1 MWKWF
6 LPLALVAAPVIAA
19 PWADVGNRQLR
30 TDIEV
35 LKAAGVI
42 RGPVNSWPLPWAQV
56 DNGIDSIGN
65 APLAPHVAAALARV
79 RALSERAR
87 QESTAEVTL
96 AATNDVQLVRDF
108 GGGARQK
115 GDVGTRSEFD
125 TGTFYASVATGY
137 RRNQAGSDHHFE
149 PSYVAVKSGNWAVYA
164 GFAEIWFGPGND
176 GTLLFSNS
184 ARPFPKVGIRRLSP
198 DPLNIPIFKWL
209 GPIRVDAFAGMLN
222 ETREHSNPLVM
233 GMRVAF
239 EPVRGLEIGLHRA
252 MQMCGRGR
260 PCNGRTFGKAWF
272 GVGTANGG
280 NTLTDPGNQLAG
292 YDLSFAR
299 MVGTVT
305 TKVYFEALAENRK
318 RLKLKQYA
326 RMGGLQFSGPLGTR
340 GGQWSGFVE
349 YADTKGS
356 DFLGGREFPGSLY
369 NDFLY
374 ADGFTYRRR
383 PIGHSLDADTQVLTV
398 SGSATDER
406 NRRAYASFRT
416 IDLNITADRFAGQ
429 RPRNRISASRETI
442 QVYTAGAEV
451 PTRIGDLRIEAR
463 LQNDAPD
470 TRGSSKL
477 YPAVEVALRTRF

>member
-1 MWKWF
+1 MLKWF
-6 LPLALVAAPVIAA
+6 LPLALIAQPVIAA

-42 RGPVNSWPLPWAQV
+42 RGPINSWPLPWAQV

-87 QESTAEVTL
+87 QATTAEVTL
-96 AATNDVQLVRDF
+96 AATSDVQLVRDF

-115 GDVGTRSEFD
+115 GDVATRSEFD
-125 TGTFYASVATGY
+125 SGTFYASVATGY
-137 RRNQAGSDHHFE
+137 RRNQDGGDFHFE
-149 PSYVAVKSGNWAVYA
+149 PSYLAVKSGNWAVYA
-164 GFAEIWFGPGND
+164 GFAEVWFGPGND

-209 GPIRVDAFAGMLN
+209 GPIRVDVFAGMLN
-222 ETREHSNPLVM
+222 ETREHKNPLVM

-252 MQMCGRGR
+252 MQMCGQGR
-260 PCNGRTFGKAWF
+260 PCNARTFGKAWF
-272 GVGTANGG
+272 GLGTANGG
-280 NTLTDPGNQLAG
+280 NTQTDPGNQLAG
-292 YDLSFAR
+292 YDISFAR
-299 MVGTVT
+299 MLGPVT
-305 TKVYFEALAENRK
+305 TKVYFEALAENRN
-318 RLKLKQYA
+318 RLKLKQFA
-326 RMGGLQFSGPLGTR
+326 RMGGIQMSGPLGGR

-374 ADGFTYRRR
+374 TDGFTYRRR
-383 PIGHSLDADTQVLTV
+383 PIGHSLDGDTQVLTV
-398 SGSATDER
+398 SGSVTDSR
-406 NRRAYASFRT
+406 NRRLYASFRT

-429 RPRNRISASRETI
+429 PPRNRISASRETI
-442 QVYTAGAEV
+442 AVYTAGGEI
-451 PTRIGDLRIEAR
+451 PTPIGDLRIEAR
-463 LQNDAPD
+463 LQDDAPD
-470 TRGSSKL
+470 TPGTSKL
-477 YPAVEVALRTRF
+477 YPAVEVALRTQF